1 MNSNDLVFSTNE
13 DNIMSAGFNINS
25 LLLKEQ
31 INVNLENY
39 MIPIGLACKEKE
51 KDKEM
56 INDTYSSKVIDSDL
70 YDRLVEFATQP
81 LNKRKSQKSKPKKN
95 NKTKKGH

>member
-1 MNSNDLVFSTNE
+1 MNATDLVFSTNE

-39 MIPIGLACKEKE
+39 TIPIGLAYKET
-51 KDKEM
+51 DKEM
-56 INDTYSSKVIDSDL
+56 NGGYSSKVIESDL
-70 YDRLVEFATQP
+70 YDKLVEFATQSS
-81 LNKRKSQKSKPKKN
+81 NKRKSQKSRPKKN
-95 NKTKKGH
+95 NKTKRGH

>member
-1 MNSNDLVFSTNE
+1 MNANDLVFSTNE
-13 DNIMSAGFNINS
+13 NNIMSAGFNINS

-39 MIPIGLACKEKE
+39 MIPIGLSCKEKE
-51 KDKEM
+51 KEKEN

-70 YDRLVEFATQP
+70 YDRLVEYATQP

>member
-1 MNSNDLVFSTNE
+1 MNANDLVFSTNE

-39 MIPIGLACKEKE
+39 MIPIGLACKEK
-51 KDKEM
+51 DKEK

-70 YDRLVEFATQP
+70 YDRLVEYATQP
-81 LNKRKSQKSKPKKN
+81 LNKRKSQKRKPKKN
-95 NKTKKGH
+95 NKTKKSH

>member
-1 MNSNDLVFSTNE
+1 MNANDLVFSTNE

-39 MIPIGLACKEKE
+39 TVPIGLLYTIKEK
-51 KDKEM
+51 
-56 INDTYSSKVIDSDL
+56 NDNDNDGYSSKVIDSDL
-70 YDRLVEFATQP
+70 YDKLVEFATHP
-81 LNKRKSQKSKPKKN
+81 PNKKKSQKSRPKKN

>member
-1 MNSNDLVFSTNE
+1 MNANDLVFSTNE

-25 LLLKEQ
+25 LLLKKQ

-39 MIPIGLACKEKE
+39 AIPIGLTYTQKE
-51 KDKEM
+51 
-56 INDTYSSKVIDSDL
+56 INNNDDGYSSKVIETDL
-70 YDRLVEFATQP
+70 YDKLVEFATQP
-81 LNKRKSQKSKPKKN
+81 SNKRKSQKSRTKKN